1 MSFRL
6 LAPRASVGPETCTQR
21 PPMVDLHLPVTLA
34 YVGPD
39 VFLPLTSALAAVAG
53 VALMFWHRILS
64 VGRKVWQVVA
74 RRKE

>member
-1 MSFRL
+1 
-6 LAPRASVGPETCTQR
+6 
-21 PPMVDLHLPVTLA
+21 MVDLQLPVTLA

-39 VFLPLTSALAAVAG
+39 VFLPLTSALAAIAG

-64 VGRKVWQVVA
+64 AGRKVWQVVA

>member
-1 MSFRL
+1 
-6 LAPRASVGPETCTQR
+6 
-21 PPMVDLHLPVTLA
+21 MVDLHLPVTLA

-39 VFLPLTSALAAVAG
+39 VFLPLTSALAAIAG

-64 VGRKVWQVVA
+64 AGRKVWQVMA